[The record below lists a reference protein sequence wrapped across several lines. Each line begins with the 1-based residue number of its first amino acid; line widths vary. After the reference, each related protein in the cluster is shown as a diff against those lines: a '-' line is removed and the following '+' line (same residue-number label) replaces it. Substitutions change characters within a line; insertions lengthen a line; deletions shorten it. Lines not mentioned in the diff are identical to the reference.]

1 MHILLDKGC
10 GVVGCVGST
19 FLKGGIGMTW
29 KMKTAIGILLL
40 VARIVSDEEWRDEIK
55 TLATHISVHAREV

>member
-1 MHILLDKGC
+1 MHILLDKWR
-10 GVVGCVGST
+10 
-19 FLKGGIGMTW
+19 GGGRVCWKHILERWIGMTW